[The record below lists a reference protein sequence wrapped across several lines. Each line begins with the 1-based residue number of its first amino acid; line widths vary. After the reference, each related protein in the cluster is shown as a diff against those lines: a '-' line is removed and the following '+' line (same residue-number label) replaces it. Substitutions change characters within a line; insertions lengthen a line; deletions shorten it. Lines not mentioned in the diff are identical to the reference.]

1 MGFVEVQMEIANPLD
16 LARKTSL
23 MLLADT
29 GATYSLIPRAVLE
42 RIGATPIKRA
52 EFEVADGRHIERD
65 IGEVAFFWDGDHAVS
80 RVVFAEEGDT
90 PVLGV
95 TALEELGL
103 QVDPREKQLRPA
115 KLRL

>member
-1 MGFVEVQMEIANPLD
+1 MFEVEIEIGNPQD
-16 LARKTSL
+16 NERRARVA
-23 MLLADT
+23 LLADT
-29 GATYSLIPRAVLE
+29 GATYSLIPRPVLE
-42 RIGATPIKRA
+42 GISVIPAKRA

-65 IGEVAFFWDGDHAVS
+65 IGEVAFFWDGDCAVS

-103 QVDPREKQLRPA
+103 QVDPRERQLRPA